1 MKIVI
6 LNVKHN
12 QQISFIW
19 NQIGLEIGN
28 SKNQKKNILQME
40 KLRGIK
46 TGYWDVVLD
55 IFICSVFKEV
65 VGGKLVSVSVTSM
78 IAI

>member
-28 SKNQKKNILQME
+28 SKNQKNILQME

-46 TGYWDVVLD
+46 TGY
-55 IFICSVFKEV
+55 
-65 VGGKLVSVSVTSM
+65 
-78 IAI
+78 

>member
-28 SKNQKKNILQME
+28 SKNQKKYSSDLEN
-40 KLRGIK
+40 LRGIK
-46 TGYWDVVLD
+46 TGY
-55 IFICSVFKEV
+55 
-65 VGGKLVSVSVTSM
+65 
-78 IAI
+78 

>member
-28 SKNQKKNILQME
+28 SKNQKKYSSDG

>member
-28 SKNQKKNILQME
+28 SKNQKKNILQM
-40 KLRGIK
+40 KSWGGSK
-46 TGYWDVVLD
+46 QD
-55 IFICSVFKEV
+55 I
-65 VGGKLVSVSVTSM
+65 GMLY
-78 IAI
+78 

>member
-1 MKIVI
+1 
-6 LNVKHN
+6 
-12 QQISFIW
+12 
-19 NQIGLEIGN
+19 
-28 SKNQKKNILQME
+28 ME

>member
-28 SKNQKKNILQME
+28 SKNQKKYSSDGKAEGDQNRILHGM
-40 KLRGIK
+40 L
-46 TGYWDVVLD
+46 Y
-55 IFICSVFKEV
+55 
-65 VGGKLVSVSVTSM
+65 
-78 IAI
+78 

>member
-46 TGYWDVVLD
+46 TGY
-55 IFICSVFKEV
+55 
-65 VGGKLVSVSVTSM
+65 
-78 IAI
+78 

>member
-28 SKNQKKNILQME
+28 SKNQKKYSSDGKAEGDQNRILGCCTRYIY
-40 KLRGIK
+40 LLG
-46 TGYWDVVLD
+46 V
-55 IFICSVFKEV
+55 
-65 VGGKLVSVSVTSM
+65 
-78 IAI
+78 

>member
-1 MKIVI
+1 
-6 LNVKHN
+6 
-12 QQISFIW
+12 
-19 NQIGLEIGN
+19 
-28 SKNQKKNILQME
+28 ME

-46 TGYWDVVLD
+46 TGYWDVVLLD

-65 VGGKLVSVSVTSM
+65 VAGKLVSVSVTSM